1 LKIEDVLITLS
12 IAIEAEERMSAATG
26 KPFRKSKVIEALDD
40 IKKSL
45 EEGDEGEPVLKP
57 IRKPVKDKKEE
68 APRPVPHVIDFNFES
83 NVKVPNDDWFDKV
96 GERLEECPT
105 AAEYLKKYGRNMGMS
120 KRLALC
126 AYTVGYGSSPQF
138 SVDIYDSAG
147 IPQPPAE
154 WLATGMEDAQDVYN
168 DIWECDG
175 LVEGGEVAR
184 LFVMPIGYLAALR
197 VETMTGVELAFWGL
211 RDFSDMVV
219 RGCLVWGGD
228 GNIRIPSFEIWDAGW
243 ISAPGLFLNK
253 PVGEI
258 IAEKTGTRF
267 EDKGPGAWSYFE
279 VE

>member
-1 LKIEDVLITLS
+1 MKIEDVLVTLK

-26 KPFRKSKVIEALDD
+26 KPFRKSKVVEALDD
-40 IKKSL
+40 IRKSL
-45 EEGDEGEPVLKP
+45 EGGDEKEPVLKP
-57 IRKPVKDKKEE
+57 TRKSVKDKKEE
-68 APRPVPHVIDFNFES
+68 APRPVPHVIDFKFES
-83 NVKVPNDDWFDKV
+83 NVKVPKDDWFDKV

-105 AAEYLKKYGRNMGMS
+105 AAEYLKKYGRNMGLS
-120 KRLALC
+120 KKLALC
-126 AYTVGYGSSPQF
+126 AYTANDALAPF

-168 DIWECDG
+168 DIMEGDG
-175 LVEGGEVAR
+175 LVKGDEVAR

-219 RGCLVWGGD
+219 RGCLVWSGE
-228 GNIRIPSFEIWDAGW
+228 GNIRIPSFEVWDASW
-243 ISAPGLFLNK
+243 ISAPGVFLNK

-258 IAEKTGTRF
+258 IAEKTGTWF
-267 EDKGPGAWSYFE
+267 EGKGPGAWSYFE